1 MKYISFIF
9 PLIWIILN
17 PINLGLLINIIFF
30 HVGFSIERFEHF
42 YLDIRLLKLFYMY
55 MYMYMYAKF
64 ALVIHQ
70 ISSNLINVT

>member
-55 MYMYMYAKF
+55 MYAKF